1 MTTAAP
7 TAPSASDAPP
17 TAPPSQA
24 GARWRRA
31 RGPIAVVAVL
41 VLLSFAVSLGA
52 RPERTGSLEPEA
64 STPEGSRALV
74 NILEERG
81 SEVTVARDSAS
92 ALDAAS
98 GDALVVLSSSHRLT
112 RGELERLAGSGADV
126 LAVQPTGPA
135 LRLLA
140 PGVETAGRGDGVTP
154 EPECRLPA
162 ARAAG
167 SADAGGESYSGGTT
181 GCYPVDGGDGLVVA
195 ERPDGAATT
204 VLGDRAP
211 LTNANLGQEG
221 NAALMLNLVDGRDVV
236 WFLPDVPVQSGQST
250 MWDLL
255 PPSLRW
261 SLVPLGAALLLLAL
275 WRGRRLGPLVTERLP
290 VVVRA
295 AETTEGRA
303 RLYAARRARDRAA
316 AALRADAAERL
327 RTAVGLAADTDA
339 DAVAAAVA
347 LRTGD
352 DPVQVRRLL
361 YGAPEDGVPADDTA
375 LAALADDLDRLERRL
390 SPGA

>member
-1 MTTAAP
+1 MT
-7 TAPSASDAPP
+7 

-24 GARWRRA
+24 GAR
-31 RGPIAVVAVL
+31 GPIAVAAVL
-41 VLLSFAVSLGA
+41 VLLSFIVSLGA

-74 NILEERG
+74 TILEEQG
-81 SEVTVARDSAS
+81 GEVTVARDSGS

-98 GDALVVLSSSHRLT
+98 GDALVVLSASHRLT
-112 RGELERLAGSGADV
+112 RDELERLAASDADV
-126 LAVQPTGPA
+126 LAVRPTGPA
-135 LRLLA
+135 LRILA
-140 PGVETAGRGDGVTP
+140 PAVEVAGRGDGAVP
-154 EPECRLPA
+154 EPECALPA

-167 SADAGGESYSGGTT
+167 AADLGAESYSGGGT

-204 VLGDRAP
+204 VLGDTAP
-211 LTNANLGQEG
+211 LTNERLGREG
-221 NAALMLNLVDGRDVV
+221 NAALMLNLAAGRDVV
-236 WFLPDVPVQSGQST
+236 WFLPDVPTQGGQST
-250 MWDLL
+250 LWDLL
-255 PPSLRW
+255 PLSLRW
-261 SLVPLGAALLLLAL
+261 SLVPLGAALGLLAL

-316 AALRADAAERL
+316 AALRADTAERL
-327 RTAVGLAADTDA
+327 RTAVGLTADADA

-347 LRTGD
+347 RRTGD
-352 DPVQVRRLL
+352 DPARVRLLL
-361 YGAPEDGVPADDTA
+361 YGAPEGGAPADDAA

>member
-1 MTTAAP
+1 MT
-7 TAPSASDAPP
+7 

-41 VLLSFAVSLGA
+41 VLLSFVVSLGA

-64 STPEGSRALV
+64 TTPEGSRALV
-74 NILEERG
+74 NILEEQG
-81 SEVTVARDSAS
+81 SEVTVARDSAA

-98 GDALVVLSSSHRLT
+98 GDALVVLAASHRLT
-112 RGELERLAGSGADV
+112 RGELERLAASDADV
-126 LAVQPTGPA
+126 LAVRPTGPA

-140 PGVETAGRGDGVTP
+140 PGVEMVGRGDDVTP

-167 SADAGGESYSGGTT
+167 AADAGGESYSGGDS
-181 GCYPVDGGDGLVVA
+181 GCYPVDGGEGLVVA

-204 VLGDRAP
+204 VLGATAP
-211 LTNANLGQEG
+211 LTNERLGREG
-221 NAALMLNLVDGRDVV
+221 NAALMLNLASGRDVV
-236 WFLPDVPVQSGQST
+236 WFLPDVPAQSGQST
-250 MWDLL
+250 VWDLL
-255 PPSLRW
+255 PLPLRW
-261 SLVPLGAALLLLAL
+261 SVVPLGAALVLLAL

-303 RLYAARRARDRAA
+303 RLYAARRARDRAS
-316 AALRADAAERL
+316 AALRADTAERL
-327 RTAVGLAADTDA
+327 RTAVGLAADADA

-352 DPVQVRRLL
+352 DPAQVRRLL
-361 YGAPEDGVPADDTA
+361 YGAPEGGDVADDAA
-375 LAALADDLDRLERRL
+375 LAALADDLDRLEGRL